1 MLKVFHTK
9 KQQIARKETRNEKSL
24 KLRSTHKGWWNSHW
38 KKFEAKVVELTLH
51 TTVPKMKDHSAI
63 FPNLKNYKRK
73 SVRDIGKA
81 YLTDKKCAE
90 FTKYIVN
97 VIREELEWFE

>member
-1 MLKVFHTK
+1 MKFPLEKVWSQGGKVNTAYYCAK
-9 KQQIARKETRNEKSL
+9 NE
-24 KLRSTHKGWWNSHW
+24 R
-38 KKFEAKVVELTLH
+38 
-51 TTVPKMKDHSAI
+51 PAI
-63 FPNLKNYKRK
+63 FLNLKNYKRK

>member
-1 MLKVFHTK
+1 
-9 KQQIARKETRNEKSL
+9 
-24 KLRSTHKGWWNSHW
+24 
-38 KKFEAKVVELTLH
+38 
-51 TTVPKMKDHSAI
+51 MKDHSAI

-90 FTKYIVN
+90 LTKYIVN
-97 VIREELEWFE
+97 VIREELE